1 MADEFSL
8 GKYPQSSAL
17 VVYSERKEIQLDP
30 AYQRISGIWTL
41 EKRQLLIDSLINGFD
56 VPKLY
61 FHEFVP
67 PKKIRAKKYRYAIVD
82 GKQRIQTIWDFI
94 DGKISLSEDF
104 EYIRDKSIKAGG
116 LGYSQL
122 AEKYPQLKS
131 RFDATLLDIVTIRT
145 SDIDLIEDMFSR
157 LNEAVPLNAP
167 EKRNA
172 FGGPMPYAIQKV
184 SDHKFFTKHIPFP
197 DNRYRHRDLAAKF
210 LFVEFSNEIVNT
222 KKVDLD
228 RFVRQFKTWRQE
240 GRKEANQSAVAKLVE
255 DTEKIL
261 SLMTSTFGTP
271 DKLLRQVGM
280 ITLYFHL
287 FRFIDLKKVGAIS
300 REMLGNFEKSRE
312 RNREIAEA
320 KGETSE
326 GIELSLLEFDKHS
339 QTPNDAYAIR
349 IRLSILLKFVS
360 KHFGV
365 AYDPA
370 ILAEP
375 A

>member
-17 VVYSERKEIQLDP
+17 VVYSERDQIQLNP

-67 PKKIRAKKYRYAIVD
+67 PKKVGAKKYRYAIVD

-94 DGKISLSEDF
+94 DGVISLSEDF
-104 EYIRDKSIKAGG
+104 EYIRDKSIKAAG

-131 RFDATLLDIVTIRT
+131 RFDATLFDIVTIRT

-172 FGGPMPYAIQKV
+172 FGGPMPHAIQTV
-184 SDHKFFTKHIPFP
+184 SGNKFFTKHIPFP

-210 LFVEFSNEIVNT
+210 LYIQFSNEIVNT

-228 RFVRQFKTWRQE
+228 RFVRQFKSWRQG
-240 GRKEANQSAVAKLVE
+240 GRKEANQAAVAKLAAE
-255 DTEKIL
+255 TEKTL

-280 ITLYFHL
+280 LTLYFYL
-287 FRFIDLKKVGAIS
+287 LRFVNLKKVGPIN
-300 REMLGNFEKSRE
+300 REMLANFEKSRE
-312 RNREIAEA
+312 KNREIAEQ
-320 KGETSE
+320 KGEASA
-326 GIELSLLEFDKHS
+326 GVELSLLEFDKHS

-349 IRLSILLKFVS
+349 IRLGILLKFLS
-360 KHFGV
+360 KHFHV
-365 AYDPA
+365 TYEPE
-370 ILAEP
+370 ILIEP